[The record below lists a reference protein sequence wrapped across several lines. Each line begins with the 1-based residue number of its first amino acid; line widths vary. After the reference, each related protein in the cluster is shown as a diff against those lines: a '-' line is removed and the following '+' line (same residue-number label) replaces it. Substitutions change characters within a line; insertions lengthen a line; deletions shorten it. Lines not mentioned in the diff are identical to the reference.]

1 VTTHRELHTFF
12 DHSDCV
18 NQVMFTPDGSGIASG
33 SADNSVKVWDTRS
46 HQLIQHY
53 PAHSDAVTSISIHP
67 SGNYLLSSSKDSVL
81 KIWDLREG
89 RLLYSLQGHS
99 GPVNAAAFSAD
110 GSFFATGGADQ
121 LVMVW
126 KSNLEES
133 VEPRVEWG
141 MPAPPVPAVR
151 SIPKITSTRPLS
163 RLASGVSSTA
173 SGSPLK
179 ELLLAQSEPHGPA
192 SPAAGSSR
200 IPVPQRLAPRTPPKP
215 PTQRQ
220 GTAGSPARTETSPE
234 KIAATPSAPALA
246 PAGPAVEQTLG
257 RILGQLDLVTKTLIS
272 MENRLT
278 ISEDRVT
285 SLMVGGAGAG
295 DSGVFI
301 ETGTFDCD
309 ED

>member
-1 VTTHRELHTFF
+1 
-12 DHSDCV
+12 
-18 NQVMFTPDGSGIASG
+18 MFTPDGSGIASG

-46 HQLIQHY
+46 RQLIQHY
-53 PAHSDAVTSISIHP
+53 PAHSDGVTSISIHP

-126 KSNLEES
+126 KSNLEETA
-133 VEPRVEWG
+133 EPPVEWG
-141 MPAPPVPAVR
+141 VPAPAPSASAATR
-151 SIPKITSTRPLS
+151 AIPKITAARPMS
-163 RLASGVSSTA
+163 KLASGVSST
-173 SGSPLK
+173 SGSNLK
-179 ELLLAQSEPHGPA
+179 ELLLTQSTTEPQYQGPS
-192 SPAAGSSR
+192 SPGTSR
-200 IPVPQRLAPRTPPKP
+200 IPVPQRLAPKTPPKV
-215 PTQRQ
+215 QRQ
-220 GTAGSPARTETSPE
+220 GTGTGSGTAAPAGKPSTGSPVRMQASPE
-234 KIAATPSAPALA
+234 KASVPPPAPA
-246 PAGPAVEQTLG
+246 AGNPAVEQTLG

-278 ISEDRVT
+278 INEDRLT
-285 SLMVGGAGAG
+285 SLMVSGGGGAAS
-295 DSGVFI
+295 SGFI
-301 ETGTFDCD
+301 ETGTFDDD